1 LGKGGKEMKRSGH
14 GLITSILFVLFLA
27 IACRTP
33 PDVLRLEMFYK
44 PSRTVLPPIFLT
56 ENPIYFGAFEDK
68 RKNPDQ
74 IGQNSQNSKIVPVMV
89 ESTVVAAF
97 VKNAFKKELKRL
109 GFNIV
114 DSKIDAERV
123 LNVSIQNFWIEEKS
137 LYEASIVAEVFALDK
152 SGKILAS
159 RNFRGLAQKWG
170 FSLDAR
176 EYNEV
181 LSNAVIDL
189 LKNILNN
196 AVFMKELG

>member
-1 LGKGGKEMKRSGH
+1 
-14 GLITSILFVLFLA
+14 
-27 IACRTP
+27 
-33 PDVLRLEMFYK
+33 
-44 PSRTVLPPIFLT
+44 
-56 ENPIYFGAFEDK
+56 
-68 RKNPDQ
+68 
-74 IGQNSQNSKIVPVMV
+74 
-89 ESTVVAAF
+89 
-97 VKNAFKKELKRL
+97 
-109 GFNIV
+109 
-114 DSKIDAERV
+114 
-123 LNVSIQNFWIEEKS
+123 
-137 LYEASIVAEVFALDK
+137 VAEVFALDK